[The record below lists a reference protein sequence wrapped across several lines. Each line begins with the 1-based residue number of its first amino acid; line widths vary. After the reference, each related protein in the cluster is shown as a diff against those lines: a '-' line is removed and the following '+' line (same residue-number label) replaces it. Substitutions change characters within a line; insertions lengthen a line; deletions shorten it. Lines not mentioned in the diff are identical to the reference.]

1 MLPLFIIE
9 VTVDSNEVVM
19 ALVEM
24 VIEDSSSGA
33 SALSWGWCLKR
44 SAAFAVTRVLYIPK
58 LMEMLD
64 LESNGL
70 AFRVGGA
77 G

>member
-1 MLPLFIIE
+1 
-9 VTVDSNEVVM
+9 M
-19 ALVEM
+19 A
-24 VIEDSSSGA
+24 
-33 SALSWGWCLKR
+33 AL
-44 SAAFAVTRVLYIPK
+44 AVTRVLYIPR